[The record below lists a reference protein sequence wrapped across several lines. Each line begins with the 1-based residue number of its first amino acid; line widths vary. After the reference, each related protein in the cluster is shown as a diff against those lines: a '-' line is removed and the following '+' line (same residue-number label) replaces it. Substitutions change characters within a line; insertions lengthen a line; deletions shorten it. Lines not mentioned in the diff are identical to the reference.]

1 MTKQIFLLSS
11 LVLSLTACRSDKDNT
26 EQNTELTVGDAE
38 PILLPFEDCTDT
50 QNYLA
55 EIVLNQ
61 ALSYR
66 YSNYGWGFAEDTES
80 GADDSAGGGESAPT
94 DYTTTN
100 NQEEGV
106 DEIDL
111 VKTDGQFIY
120 VAQDRA
126 LHIVDSWP
134 VEDAEKVSSVDLDG
148 WAQGLFLNGDEI
160 VVASQVY
167 DDGFNGT
174 QYTFFDVTD
183 RSNPVETRV
192 IQIDGYQADARMIG
206 SDMYFVLNHWLNLPA
221 EAWDIMWD
229 ESLNLPEVDW
239 SLNGDE
245 LEADMDSKREQARQI
260 LQPIVEEM
268 VTDWDI
274 DELLPQWKDSNGS
287 NAFEPMYDCDDLYRP
302 SNVSQYN
309 MLSLFHVDI
318 EDDNVDAT
326 GLMSNGWTIYAS
338 QENLYVAQTSR
349 WWWWGWGP
357 MSLDTHIHKFE
368 LNPDSEP
375 EYAASGSVDG
385 WIYDQFAMSEHDGH
399 LRVASTSIDWWWGS
413 NIDDE
418 EAGSNVTIMQDV
430 GNGLL
435 REVGSVTGIA
445 PGEQIMACR
454 MMGDKGY
461 VVTFEQTDPLFTID
475 LTNPLDPQVIGELH
489 IPGFSTYLHPMDG
502 DHLLSIGMAGLDDG
516 TLTGMAVNI
525 FDVTDFTDPQLKFQ
539 YELTNPEDGWSWS
552 EALWEH
558 HAFTY
563 HRDVL
568 TIPAYR
574 YSYTENSDGSWEYDY
589 FSGAVSFDIDAT
601 DGIEMVGEVDHHP
614 LIEDS
619 QCLYSLNYD
628 YYEDDVCDD
637 WAWYA
642 NVRRNIY
649 IEDNLFSISNYGIRV
664 TGLNDP
670 TIEIQDVLFYP
681 DL

>member
-1 MTKQIFLLSS
+1 MTNKLFLLSS
-11 LVLSLTACRSDKDNT
+11 LVLSLSACRAEKDDT
-26 EQNTELTVGDAE
+26 DLTVENAE
-38 PILLPFEDCTDT
+38 PILLPFEDCSDT

-66 YSNYGWGFAEDTES
+66 YSYYGWGFAEDTEA

-134 VEDAEKVSSVDLDG
+134 VEDAEKVSTVEIDG
-148 WAQGLFLNGDEI
+148 WAQGLFLNGDEV

-167 DDGFNGT
+167 DNGFNGT

-206 SDMYFVLNHWLNLPA
+206 SDMYFVLNHWLSLPS

-239 SLNGDE
+239 NLSGDE
-245 LEADMDSKREQARQI
+245 LETDMDNKREQARQI
-260 LQPIVEEM
+260 LEPLVEEM
-268 VTDWDI
+268 VADWDVA
-274 DELLPQWKDSNGS
+274 ELLPQWKDSNGS

-385 WIYDQFAMSEHDGH
+385 WIYDQFAMSEYDGH

-413 NIDDE
+413 ITDEE
-418 EAGSNVTIMQDV
+418 EAGSNVTVMQDV

-435 REVGSVTGIA
+435 REVGSITGIA

-539 YELTNPEDGWSWS
+539 YELTNPDDGWSWS

-574 YSYTENSDGSWEYDY
+574 YNYTEHSDGSWEYDY

-601 DGIEMVGEVDHHP
+601 DGIAMVGEVDHYP
-614 LIEDS
+614 LVQDS

-628 YYEDDVCDD
+628 YYEEDVCDD

-664 TGLNDP
+664 TDLNDP
-670 TIEIQDVLFYP
+670 TNEIQDVLFYP
-681 DL
+681 AE